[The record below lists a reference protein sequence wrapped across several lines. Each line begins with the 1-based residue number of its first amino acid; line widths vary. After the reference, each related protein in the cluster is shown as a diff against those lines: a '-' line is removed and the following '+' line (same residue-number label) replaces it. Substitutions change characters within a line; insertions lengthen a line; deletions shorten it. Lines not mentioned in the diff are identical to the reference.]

1 MILVSIP
8 SPDKNEGQKKFADKL
23 YNAIKNS
30 FSQGSALT
38 EVTFNTESPRKN
50 EMSIV
55 TISYCYPMRCIDW
68 MKTYKDRYE
77 RFLHTGNPNTDLGNA
92 ILLHSE
98 GDGCGLP
105 PLFAVE
111 NAAAVAA
118 EKAKVEEEKRKAQV
132 TSGQDVTGLGQGVQ
146 LPPIGNVTP
155 PPPPGDVVLPP
166 PPPVEPEIQVRL
178 FIGGQQYGPY
188 GRDICKQ
195 LVANGQLT
203 PRTLVWMEGMPA
215 WTPAEQVPAL
225 QTLFAPATL
234 QMPPL
239 PPAGPAMPPLPPTM

>member
-1 MILVSIP
+1 MSIP

-30 FSQGSALT
+30 FAQGSALT

-68 MKTYKDRYE
+68 MKTYRDRYD
-77 RFLHTGNPNTDLGNA
+77 RFLHTGNPNTDAGNA

-118 EKAKVEEEKRKAQV
+118 EREREKKEKEQENVA
-132 TSGQDVTGLGQGVQ
+132 SVQ
-146 LPPIGNVTP
+146 NTVLPPTGSGT
-155 PPPPGDVVLPP
+155 VLPP
-166 PPPVEPEIQVRL
+166 PPPGGVVPPPPPPPRMEPEIQVRL
-178 FIGGQQYGPY
+178 FLGGQQYGPY

-203 PRTLVWMEGMPA
+203 TQTLVWMEGMPA
-215 WTPAEQVPAL
+215 WAPAGQVTAL
-225 QTLFAPATL
+225 QTLFAPEPPV
-234 QMPPL
+234 PPL
-239 PPAGPAMPPLPPTM
+239 PPTGPAMPPLPPTM